1 MALAQVNAMQLMA
14 SFLGS
19 EKEKISQGIVQ
30 SDFTGELKKLMPP
43 AANCAQCGTTASSA
57 DAGTGTMKGNAA
69 GPGPEVSGT
78 GAPGP
83 THGTDSSL
91 CSAGGQ
97 QKCAGNPKAK
107 IKEIEAKANE
117 QKRLFVTNPAI
128 AETVLADLQYPAETI
143 KACKNAQNKDGLIS
157 IKDLKSLL
165 TSQPASD
172 PGNGA
177 QVPAEHA
184 RALVESIIAG
194 DSGTNQKGPASG
206 GEFKPSVQVKPEGSY
221 SPDELRGLLENVL
234 QEAHS
239 RLRQAAGPGSEPGSQ
254 GTAQTSKPAQT
265 IETAQAP
272 KVGQTEML
280 AATVLPSFILEG
292 YESGSI
298 EKVLAANAINPKV
311 ETQSPKVT
319 DASGNSS
326 EPVSN
331 DSKPDRLPGADKIPP
346 EQAGSQAAPTGTG
359 SRIEGEKIASSSGP
373 DFAPSPAR
381 QESTSVKD
389 LYAVLK
395 YFDATLASADPQQQL
410 ETTVD
415 SAPAPGGL
423 HESLAAQAQSL
434 AFQVKGAEKQADK
447 PGEALSSG
455 ISQEIAEQS
464 GTGRIRTVSAEFPS
478 NQTPSDDTENQSGDS
493 TRQTETPTPSVK
505 LDSEALH
512 AQFGE
517 ALREKPVETPVGNKD
532 SVAQSMVFQNS
543 ASAPHSEQISPPKPD
558 NLVRSGFDYYDAY
571 QSAELGQ
578 DMGERLSG
586 TASSQLVLDIDPDGL
601 GKISI
606 KVGAK
611 KDEITVAALTQSE
624 PAREAL
630 MRNASELRQDLQD
643 QGLVLEKFTVDV
655 NSGRSGNGNYAG
667 ANNGGGKITPP
678 PKETGVLNVQ
688 TPAPSVNNTN
698 MTRRSQISIFA

>member
-1 MALAQVNAMQLMA
+1 M
-14 SFLGS
+14 
-19 EKEKISQGIVQ
+19 
-30 SDFTGELKKLMPP
+30 
-43 AANCAQCGTTASSA
+43 
-57 DAGTGTMKGNAA
+57 
-69 GPGPEVSGT
+69 
-78 GAPGP
+78 
-83 THGTDSSL
+83 
-91 CSAGGQ
+91 
-97 QKCAGNPKAK
+97 
-107 IKEIEAKANE
+107 
-117 QKRLFVTNPAI
+117 
-128 AETVLADLQYPAETI
+128 
-143 KACKNAQNKDGLIS
+143 
-157 IKDLKSLL
+157 
-165 TSQPASD
+165 
-172 PGNGA
+172 
-177 QVPAEHA
+177 
-184 RALVESIIAG
+184 
-194 DSGTNQKGPASG
+194 
-206 GEFKPSVQVKPEGSY
+206 
-221 SPDELRGLLENVL
+221 
-234 QEAHS
+234 
-239 RLRQAAGPGSEPGSQ
+239 
-254 GTAQTSKPAQT
+254 
-265 IETAQAP
+265 
-272 KVGQTEML
+272 
-280 AATVLPSFILEG
+280 
-292 YESGSI
+292 
-298 EKVLAANAINPKV
+298 
-311 ETQSPKVT
+311 
-319 DASGNSS
+319 
-326 EPVSN
+326 
-331 DSKPDRLPGADKIPP
+331 
-346 EQAGSQAAPTGTG
+346 
-359 SRIEGEKIASSSGP
+359 
-373 DFAPSPAR
+373 
-381 QESTSVKD
+381 
-389 LYAVLK
+389 
-395 YFDATLASADPQQQL
+395 
-410 ETTVD
+410 D

-478 NQTPSDDTENQSGDS
+478 NQSPSDDTENQSGDS

-505 LDSEALH
+505 LDSEALQ